1 MVADIQEQP
10 RLTIDVSRTQVVLRG
25 DVSSVAHESIL
36 RDRARSLFPQREKT
50 FELHE
55 RPALPPGWALISEL
69 TLRATAETYSSTAE
83 ITPAE
88 LNIRGITTGTRDW
101 HGGLSRLERNL
112 LPGMQLVHQLSE
124 IKSTGSLQR
133 HCISLFRTAMRGRKI
148 KFQRANADLGTNAS
162 PLLDE
167 LIQIATDC
175 PAGRVRITGHTDNT
189 GDESG
194 NLALSVARAESV
206 AAYMTSRGIEAERL
220 RTHGAGSSRPLVN
233 EDTLRAHQLNRR
245 IDIELEFPEG

>member
-1 MVADIQEQP
+1 MVADIQERP
-10 RLTIDVSRTQVVLRG
+10 RLTIDVSQTRVVLHG

-36 RDRARSLFPQREKT
+36 RERARSLFPQRQKS

-88 LNIRGITTGTRDW
+88 INIRAIITGTQDW
-101 HGGLSRLERNL
+101 HGSLSRVERNL

-148 KFQRANADLGTNAS
+148 EFQRANASLGTEAS
-162 PLLDE
+162 QLLDE

-189 GDESG
+189 GEESG
-194 NLALSVARAESV
+194 NLALSVARAESI